1 MRRARLQ
8 RPGELWG
15 RRSVAVGV
23 VLIAA
28 ALIGGLVLIFAG
40 GDGGDHSAVNTAKQA
55 SNLQDKFLKHT
66 VVVAAKGISVRRP
79 ANWKDSKHGGVI
91 ALQSHDRCL
100 AMTLSAPQ
108 GKGQAKSLRTN
119 SLAVLKRSFGN
130 AKVLSA
136 PDSPVGGIPTT
147 TDALSLKDQKGN
159 PIRVLLSVGTGKK
172 YAYLTEIVVRDPRC
186 QGDLQLGQVVLS
198 SIQYT
203 K

>member
-1 MRRARLQ
+1 
-8 RPGELWG
+8 
-15 RRSVAVGV
+15 

-28 ALIGGLVLIFAG
+28 ALIGGLVLLVT
-40 GDGGDHSAVNTAKQA
+40 GDGGGGDSHSNNTAKQA
-55 SNLQDKFLKHT
+55 SDLQDKFLKRT
-66 VVVAAKGISVRRP
+66 VVDADKGISVRRP
-79 ANWKDSKHGGVI
+79 ANWKDSKRGGVV

-108 GKGQAKSLRTN
+108 NADQAKGLR
-119 SLAVLKRSFGN
+119 SDSIAVLKRSFGN
-130 AKVLSA
+130 ARLLPA

-147 TDALSLKDQKGN
+147 SDALSFTDQKGN
-159 PIRVLLSVGTGKK
+159 PIRVLLSVGTGDK
-172 YAYLTEIVVRDPRC
+172 YSYLTEIVVRDPRC